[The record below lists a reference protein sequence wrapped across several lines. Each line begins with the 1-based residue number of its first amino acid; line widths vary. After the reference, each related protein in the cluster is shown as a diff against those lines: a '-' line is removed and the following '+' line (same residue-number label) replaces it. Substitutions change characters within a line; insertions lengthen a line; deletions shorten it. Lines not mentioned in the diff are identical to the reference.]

1 MNVDREISGPKFSV
15 IIPTLDEE
23 EEIAETIR
31 RAETA
36 LGPNVEII
44 VVDGG
49 SQDRTTQLI
58 SQSTRV
64 IPFATSRG
72 EQLKRGAEDATG
84 NVLMFLHADT
94 WLEEEAGKAI
104 REALASGIEAG
115 CLEFAVRPV
124 AHEKRY
130 RLLERAVNWR
140 TRRFLT
146 ATGDQAVFVT
156 RSAYEETGG
165 IRAIPLF
172 EDVAFVQQIRKVAV
186 FRPLT
191 SRALTS
197 RRRWERDGFL
207 RTLVTHW
214 ILRAAFHLGVDPH
227 VLDRLYRRKPRRS
240 SNGSKNPEYSK
251 PTGYPSKFGSDVKH
265 SIASSQ
271 TLPR

>member
-1 MNVDREISGPKFSV
+1 MNVGREISEPKFSV

-23 EEIAETIR
+23 EEIAETVR

-49 SQDRTTQLI
+49 SQDRTTEI
-58 SQSTRV
+58 IGHSARV
-64 IPFATSRG
+64 LPFAASRG
-72 EQLKRGAEDATG
+72 KQLKRGAQEARG

-94 WLEEEAGKAI
+94 WLEKEAGSVI
-104 REALASGIEAG
+104 RDALTSGIKAG

-146 ATGDQAVFVT
+146 ATGDQAIFIT
-156 RSAYEETGG
+156 RTAYEQTGG
-165 IRAIPLF
+165 IQAIPLF
-172 EDVAFVQQIRKVAV
+172 EDVAFVQQIRKVAT
-186 FRPLT
+186 FQPIA

-227 VLDRLYRRKPRRS
+227 ILDRIYRRDLRGRSTTGGTGPRS
-240 SNGSKNPEYSK
+240 
-251 PTGYPSKFGSDVKH
+251 
-265 SIASSQ
+265 A
-271 TLPR
+271 